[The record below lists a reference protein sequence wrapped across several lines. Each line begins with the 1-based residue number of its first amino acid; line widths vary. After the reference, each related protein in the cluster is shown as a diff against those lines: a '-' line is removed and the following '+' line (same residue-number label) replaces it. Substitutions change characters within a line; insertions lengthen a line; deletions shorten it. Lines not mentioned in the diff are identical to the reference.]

1 MGNKTIKD
9 TAGCRAFNRKSIVT
23 GGIHY
28 VQEQNRAHRPG
39 DRQNPREDRG
49 AAENALIPNPML
61 DAVFL
66 EYPEPVVLPEANAE
80 TLYSFS
86 DEAVEHPSCK
96 ITAVYTNDTMQI
108 REDQQPVPGR
118 HVVLQLERIENPTPE
133 RPGAWYPETTA
144 GMAIE

>member
-1 MGNKTIKD
+1 ML
-9 TAGCRAFNRKSIVT
+9 
-23 GGIHY
+23 Y
-28 VQEQNRAHRPG
+28 
-39 DRQNPREDRG
+39 
-49 AAENALIPNPML
+49 IPNSML
-61 DAVFL
+61 DAVFF
-66 EYPEPVVLPEANAE
+66 EYPEPVVLPETNAE
-80 TLYSFS
+80 TLYSFF

>member
-1 MGNKTIKD
+1 MSRNKIERID
-9 TAGCRAFNRKSIVT
+9 
-23 GGIHY
+23 
-28 VQEQNRAHRPG
+28 QEIAKT
-39 DRQNPREDRG
+39 REKI
-49 AAENALIPNPML
+49 AEQLEMLYIPNPML

-108 REDQQPVPGR
+108 RENQQPVPGR
-118 HVVLQLERIENPTPE
+118 YVVLQLERIENPTPE